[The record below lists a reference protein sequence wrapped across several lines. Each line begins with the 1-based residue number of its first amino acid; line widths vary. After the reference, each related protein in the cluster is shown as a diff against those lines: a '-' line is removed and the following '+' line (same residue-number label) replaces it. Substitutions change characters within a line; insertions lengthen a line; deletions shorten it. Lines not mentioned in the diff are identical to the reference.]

1 MDKAAEAVKNAIMN
15 GIDLIREGAGVD
27 ITSAT
32 FIIQICA
39 TLFLFLIV
47 RFKCWNIVTSFLEKR
62 NESVQNAL
70 NNKLAAE
77 LEFETLKEESS
88 HLMDDARKEANV
100 IVQDAKKLANDEK
113 DKIITDARQ
122 EVNRLLDNANQQV
135 EQMKQDVQEEIKNE
149 IIEVAYL
156 LSEKITKSEIDR
168 TKDQQL
174 VQEFLKEELAND

>member
-1 MDKAAEAVKNAIMN
+1 MDQAAESVKNAIMN

-47 RFKCWNIVTSFLEKR
+47 RFKCWNIVTSLLVKR
-62 NESVQNAL
+62 KEAVQVAID
-70 NNKLAAE
+70 NKNQLE
-77 LEFETLKEESS
+77 LESKALQEQSS
-88 HLMDDARKEANV
+88 HLIEDAKNEATTL
-100 IVQDAKKLANDEK
+100 VQDAKKLANVEK
-113 DKIITDARQ
+113 DKIINDAKQ
-122 EVNRLLDNANQQV
+122 EAERLLNNANQQV
-135 EQMKQDVQEEIKNE
+135 EQMKQDVQEDIKNE

-156 LSEKITKSEIDR
+156 LSEKITKSHIDR
-168 TKDQQL
+168 TKDQEL

>member
-1 MDKAAEAVKNAIMN
+1 MDKAAESVKNAIMN

-39 TLFLFLIV
+39 TLVLFLII

-62 NESVQNAL
+62 NESVEKAL
-70 NNKLAAE
+70 TSKNDAEQELAS
-77 LEFETLKEESS
+77 LKEESN
-88 HLMDDARKEANV
+88 HLIDDAKQEANI
-100 IVQDAKKLANDEK
+100 IVKDAKKLANIEK
-113 DKIITDARQ
+113 DKIISDARQ
-122 EVNRLLDNANQQV
+122 EATRLLDNASQQV